1 MALHGASASES
12 IKAIEPGSTASGD
25 RQELEAGLSSV
36 LGGGGAGGPGAS
48 PAAGGLNIPED
59 PIGALLSGD
68 ASGDPDIPLTDG
80 LSVGPGAG
88 GPDKIHPAMKTSRAT
103 KVRDLA
109 MNAST
114 PAIRQAARNELR
126 RMMRAPV

>member
-1 MALHGASASES
+1 MVDVA
-12 IKAIEPGSTASGD
+12 KAIEPGSTESGD
-25 RQELEAGLSSV
+25 RAGLEQGLQQMS
-36 LGGGGAGGPGAS
+36 GGGPVGAPGAGAP

-59 PIGALLSGD
+59 PIGGLMSGEVRGNAD
-68 ASGDPDIPLTDG
+68 LPITDG

-88 GPDKIHPAMKTSRAT
+88 SADTGIDPSMQTSRAS

-114 PAIRQAARNELR
+114 PAIRAAARNELR
-126 RMMRAPV
+126 RMLREPI

>member
-1 MALHGASASES
+1 MVDVA
-12 IKAIEPGSTASGD
+12 KAIEPGSTESGD
-25 RQELEAGLSSV
+25 RAGLEQG
-36 LGGGGAGGPGAS
+36 LQAAQGGAPVGAPGQAP

-59 PIGALLSGD
+59 PIGGLMSGEVRGNAD
-68 ASGDPDIPLTDG
+68 LPITDG

-88 GPDKIHPAMKTSRAT
+88 GETGIDPSMQTSRAN

-114 PAIRQAARNELR
+114 PAIRAAARNELR
-126 RMMRAPV
+126 RMLREPI

>member
-1 MALHGASASES
+1 MPGEVA
-12 IKAIEPGSTASGD
+12 KAIEPGSTEQGD
-25 RQELEAGLSSV
+25 RAALEQGLQQVS
-36 LGGGGAGGPGAS
+36 GGAASAPGQAP

-59 PIGALLSGD
+59 PIGGLLSGQVN
-68 ASGDPDIPLTDG
+68 GNPDLPITDG

-88 GPDKIHPAMKTSRAT
+88 ADTGLDPSMQTSRAA

-114 PAIRQAARNELR
+114 PAIRAAARNELR
-126 RMMRAPV
+126 RMLREPV